1 MTPDCD
7 GASAVPPVS
16 VEPDPPEVPPP
27 VNWALVMSDLD
38 RGDPVAIAQVS
49 RVVSAFLNRFRAYE
63 LRDSWE
69 DLRQEVLEILIRSH
83 RRGVLRHP
91 EAFVSYTGRVVWS
104 RLALRTRRKDRPPQS
119 PPEVPALVDP
129 DLKVDL
135 ERALEA
141 LPERERAVVDAIYL
155 RGLNYQAA
163 ADELRLPLG
172 TLKRLQTG
180 ALRVLRDSLGVVRN
194 VRGKSGAAERAAATS
209 TARVDPGRDSQES
222 PS

>member
-1 MTPDCD
+1 M
-7 GASAVPPVS
+7 
-16 VEPDPPEVPPP
+16 
-27 VNWALVMSDLD
+27 NDLD

-49 RVVSAFLNRFRAYE
+49 RVLSAYLNRFRAYD
-63 LRDSWE
+63 LRHSWE

-129 DLKVDL
+129 DLKLDL

-180 ALRVLRDSLGVVRN
+180 ALRVLRDSLGVVRS
-194 VRGKSGAAERAAATS
+194 VRGKSGAPSAAAS
-209 TARVDPGRDSQES
+209 AARVDPGRDSQES